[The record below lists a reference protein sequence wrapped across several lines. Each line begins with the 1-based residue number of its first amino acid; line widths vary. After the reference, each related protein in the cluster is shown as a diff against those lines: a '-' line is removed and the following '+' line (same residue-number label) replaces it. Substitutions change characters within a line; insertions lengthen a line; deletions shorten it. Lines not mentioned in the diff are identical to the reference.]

1 MDYDHN
7 GWSDLIV
14 GNGHIWDDIH
24 LIDATRTYAQS
35 VQIFANCGGKSV
47 VQVLTKASIG
57 SWTDSR

>member
-35 VQIFANCGGKSV
+35 VQIFANRGGKICGTGLDQSLYWFV
-47 VQVLTKASIG
+47 
-57 SWTDSR
+57 D